1 MKWNI
6 KIGIIIGIALILTG
20 IIGGLLTE
28 NDIGFFLAGMG
39 TSIIGISILIFI
51 NNNHNGTLSIE
62 QKENDDN

>member
-1 MKWNI
+1 LKWNI

-62 QKENDDN
+62 QKENDDK

>member
-6 KIGIIIGIALILTG
+6 KIGIIFGIDLILIG

-51 NNNHNGTLSIE
+51 NNNHNGTLSVE

>member
-62 QKENDDN
+62 QKENDDK